1 RSVEPPQSPATS
13 LDPASLSVHIQT
25 KSYDAWCGVAHGCT
39 RKLGM
44 KICGFLQKNN
54 SLEESARLTHAH
66 GAARNAQSWERAET
80 DFSNMFARDLLPAK
94 NGEEPTLQFLL
105 EVVEILTSYVRKTF
119 DRSTKVLDFHHP
131 HQLLE

>member
-1 RSVEPPQSPATS
+1 MRGNGSLEEMKGENLVMSGKSGPSADCPPSCQPA
-13 LDPASLSVHIQT
+13 
-25 KSYDAWCGVAHGCT
+25 
-39 RKLGM
+39 
-44 KICGFLQKNN
+44 GFLQKNN